1 LLLLRQIQLLLR
13 SSRSSMTLL
22 PHQRAAL
29 FGNGITLPKLACVA
43 GEPSGD
49 LLAAPVLSALN
60 QIPDMAGLEV
70 YGIGGPRMQAEG
82 MRSDWPME
90 TLSVRG
96 YVEAIKQL
104 PAILKLRKELIQ
116 NLLNEGRP
124 DVYLGIDAPDFNLG
138 VELQLRKA
146 GIPTLHL
153 VSPSIWAWRAGRIKK
168 ISQSVERMLCIFP
181 FETEIYDKAGV
192 ASTYVGHPLASEIP
206 LEPNIE
212 QAREKLSKHLKIPTS
227 SLEGLVIAVLPG
239 SRGSE
244 IELIAPVFFE
254 TMQILSERLK
264 GQKLHFLIPVAT
276 PRLREPLEQLLL
288 KTKNTNPDIQIHL
301 LDGMADE
308 VLEASDV
315 VLIASGTAT
324 LQAALW
330 KKPMVISY
338 KVPWLTAQIMKRQ
351 GYMPY
356 VGLPNIL
363 CGEFVVPE
371 LLQDDATQEKL
382 ANAVQAWLD
391 HPAKVARLKER
402 FAQMHETL
410 RRPTGLLV
418 AQAIAQTIANNRK
431 KQVSA

>member
-1 LLLLRQIQLLLR
+1 M
-13 SSRSSMTLL
+13 S
-22 PHQRAAL
+22 
-29 FGNGITLPKLACVA
+29 KLACVA

-49 LLAAPVLSALN
+49 LLAAPVLSALK
-60 QIPDMAGLEV
+60 QIPETSNLEV

-82 MRSDWPME
+82 LRSDWPME

-104 PAILKLRKELIQ
+104 PAILKLRKELIS
-116 NLLNEGRP
+116 NLTGEGRP

-138 VELQLRKA
+138 VELALRKV
-146 GIPTLHL
+146 GVPTLHF
-153 VSPSIWAWRAGRIKK
+153 VSPSIWAWRAGRITK
-168 ISQSVERMLCIFP
+168 IKQAVERMLCIFP
-181 FETEIYDKAGV
+181 FETEIYERAGIG
-192 ASTYVGHPLASEIP
+192 ATYVGHPLASEIP
-206 LEPNIE
+206 LESNPASAKQRIE
-212 QAREKLSKHLKIPTS
+212 QVLSLPPNTLNGII
-227 SLEGLVIAVLPG
+227 VAVLPG

-254 TMQILSERLK
+254 TIAELEKRMP
-264 GQKLHFLIPVAT
+264 GQSLHFVIPVAT
-276 PRLREPLEQLLL
+276 PRLRAPLETLL
-288 KTKNTNPDIQIHL
+288 KNTLEQHPDLQIHL
-301 LDGMADE
+301 IDGEADAA
-308 VLEASDV
+308 LEAADV

-351 GYMPY
+351 GYLPY

-371 LLQDDATQEKL
+371 FLQDDATPSNL
-382 ANAVQAWLD
+382 ADALLAWLNA
-391 HPAKVARLKER
+391 PSKVAQLKMR

-418 AQAIAQTIANNRK
+418 AQAVAQTIAAGKNR
-431 KQVSA
+431 VTA

>member
-1 LLLLRQIQLLLR
+1 
-13 SSRSSMTLL
+13 M
-22 PHQRAAL
+22 
-29 FGNGITLPKLACVA
+29 PKLACVA

-49 LLAAPVLSALN
+49 LLAAPALSALN
-60 QIPDMAGLEV
+60 QIPDMANLEV

-96 YVEAIKQL
+96 YVEAVKQL
-104 PAILKLRKELIQ
+104 PAILKLRKELLAK
-116 NLLNEGRP
+116 LLGEDRP

-146 GIPTLHL
+146 GIPTLHF
-153 VSPSIWAWRAGRIKK
+153 VSPSIWAWRSGRIKK
-168 ISQSVERMLCIFP
+168 IAKAVDRMLCIFP
-181 FETEIYDKAGV
+181 FETEIYDRAGV

-206 LEPNIE
+206 LEPNPQ
-212 QAREKLSKHLKIPTS
+212 QAREKITKKLVLSSNALDGI
-227 SLEGLVIAVLPG
+227 VIAVLPG

-254 TMQILSERLK
+254 TMQLLTQKLK

-276 PRLREPLEQLLL
+276 PSLRAPLEQLLL
-288 KTKNTNPDIQIHL
+288 KAKNLHSDIQIHL

-351 GYMPY
+351 GYLPY

-363 CGEFVVPE
+363 CEQFVVPE
-371 LLQDDATQEKL
+371 LLQDDATAEKL
-382 ANAVQAWLD
+382 ASAVQDWLD
-391 HPAKVARLKER
+391 HPKKVIELKAR
-402 FAQMHETL
+402 FVQMHETL
-410 RRPTGLLV
+410 RRPTSLLV
-418 AQAIAQTIANNRK
+418 AQAVAQTIENSRQKRVA
-431 KQVSA
+431 A

>member
-1 LLLLRQIQLLLR
+1 
-13 SSRSSMTLL
+13 M
-22 PHQRAAL
+22 
-29 FGNGITLPKLACVA
+29 PKLACVA

-70 YGIGGPRMQAEG
+70 YGIGGPRMQAQG

-116 NLLNEGRP
+116 NLTGEGRP
-124 DVYLGIDAPDFNLG
+124 DVYLGVDAPDFNLG
-138 VELQLRKA
+138 VEFHLRKA
-146 GIPTLHL
+146 GIPTLHF

-168 ISQSVERMLCIFP
+168 ISQAVERMLCIFP
-181 FETEIYDKAGV
+181 FETEIYDRAGV

-206 LEPNIE
+206 LEPNTN
-212 QAREKLSKHLKIPTS
+212 QARENITKELKLSSNLLDGI
-227 SLEGLVIAVLPG
+227 VIAVLPG
-239 SRGSE
+239 SRSSE

-254 TMQILSERLK
+254 TMQLLTEKLK
-264 GQKLHFLIPVAT
+264 GQKLQFLIPVAT
-276 PRLREPLEQLLL
+276 PQLRPPLEELLL
-288 KTKNTNPDIQIHL
+288 QAKNLNPDIRIQL

-351 GYMPY
+351 GYLPY

-371 LLQDDATQEKL
+371 LLQNDATSEKL
-382 ANAVQAWLD
+382 AQALIDWLN
-391 HPAKVARLKER
+391 HPNKVTELKAR
-402 FAQMHETL
+402 FSQMHETL

-418 AQAIAQTIANNRK
+418 AQAVAQTIINSRQK
-431 KQVSA
+431 RVQS

>member
-1 LLLLRQIQLLLR
+1 
-13 SSRSSMTLL
+13 
-22 PHQRAAL
+22 
-29 FGNGITLPKLACVA
+29 LPKLACVA

-49 LLAAPVLSALN
+49 LLAAPALSALN
-60 QIPDMAGLEV
+60 QIPDMAGLEI
-70 YGIGGPRMQAEG
+70 YGIGGPRMQAQG

-116 NLLNEGRP
+116 NLIGEGRP
-124 DVYLGIDAPDFNLG
+124 DVFLGVDAPDFNLG
-138 VELQLRKA
+138 VELHLRKA
-146 GIPTLHL
+146 GIPTLHF
-153 VSPSIWAWRAGRIKK
+153 VSPSIWAWRAGRIQK
-168 ISQSVERMLCIFP
+168 ISQAVERMLCIFP
-181 FETEIYDKAGV
+181 FETEIYDRVGV

-206 LEPNIE
+206 LEPNTN
-212 QAREKLSKHLKIPTS
+212 QAREKITKELKLSNNLIDAI
-227 SLEGLVIAVLPG
+227 VIAVLPG

-254 TMQILSERLK
+254 TMQLLTEKLK

-276 PRLREPLEQLLL
+276 QRLRAPLEQLLL
-288 KTKNTNPDIQIHL
+288 QAKNLNPDIQIQL

-308 VLEASDV
+308 VLEAADV

-351 GYMPY
+351 GYLPY

-371 LLQDDATQEKL
+371 LLQNDATSEKL
-382 ANAVQAWLD
+382 AQALIDWLN
-391 HPAKVARLKER
+391 HPNKVAELKSR
-402 FAQMHETL
+402 FSQMHETL

-418 AQAIAQTIANNRK
+418 AQAVAQTITNSRQK
-431 KQVSA
+431 SVQS

>member
-1 LLLLRQIQLLLR
+1 
-13 SSRSSMTLL
+13 M
-22 PHQRAAL
+22 
-29 FGNGITLPKLACVA
+29 PKLACVA

-49 LLAAPVLSALN
+49 LLAAPALSALN
-60 QIPDMAGLEV
+60 QIPDMANLEV

-82 MRSDWPME
+82 MRSDWSME

-104 PAILKLRKELIQ
+104 PAILKLRKELIAK
-116 NLLNEGRP
+116 LLGVDRP

-146 GIPTLHL
+146 GIPTLHF

-168 ISQSVERMLCIFP
+168 IAQAVDRMLCIFP
-181 FETEIYDKAGV
+181 FETEIYERAGV

-206 LEPNIE
+206 LEPNPQ
-212 QAREKLSKHLKIPTS
+212 QAREKVTKTLKLSS
-227 SLEGLVIAVLPG
+227 SALDGIVISVLPG

-254 TMQILSERLK
+254 TMQLLTQKLK
-264 GQKLHFLIPVAT
+264 GQKLQFLIPVAT

-288 KTKNTNPDIQIHL
+288 KLKNINPDIQIHL

-351 GYMPY
+351 GYLPY

-363 CGEFVVPE
+363 CGKFVVPE
-371 LLQDDATQEKL
+371 LLQDEATPEKL
-382 ANAVQAWLD
+382 ATAVQDWLD
-391 HPAKVARLKER
+391 HPNKVAELKER

-418 AQAIAQTIANNRK
+418 AQAVAQTIENSRQKRVA
-431 KQVSA
+431 A

>member
-1 LLLLRQIQLLLR
+1 
-13 SSRSSMTLL
+13 
-22 PHQRAAL
+22 
-29 FGNGITLPKLACVA
+29 LPKLACVA

-60 QIPDMAGLEV
+60 QIPDMVGLEV

-104 PAILKLRKELIQ
+104 PAILKLRKELIT
-116 NLLNEGRP
+116 NLLGEGRP

-138 VELQLRKA
+138 VELQLRKT

-153 VSPSIWAWRAGRIKK
+153 VSPSIWAWRRGRIQK
-168 ISQSVERMLCIFP
+168 IAKAVDRMLCIFP
-181 FETEIYDKAGV
+181 FETEIYDRAGI
-192 ASTYVGHPLASEIP
+192 ASTYVGHPLASDIP
-206 LEPNIE
+206 LEPNVN
-212 QAREKLSKHLKIPTS
+212 QARQKITQTLSVS
-227 SLEGLVIAVLPG
+227 SNALDGLVIAVLPG

-244 IELIAPVFFE
+244 IELIAPVFFD
-254 TMQILSERLK
+254 TMQLLADRLK
-264 GQKLHFLIPVAT
+264 GQKLNFIIPVAT
-276 PRLREPLEQLLL
+276 PRLRAPLEQLLL
-288 KTKNTNPDIQIHL
+288 NAKNGNPDIKIHL

-351 GYMPY
+351 GYLPY

-371 LLQDDATQEKL
+371 LLQDDASPENL
-382 ANAVQAWLD
+382 ANAVQEWLN
-391 HPAKVARLKER
+391 HPAKVNDLKTR

-418 AQAIAQTIANNRK
+418 AQAVAQTITNNRQK
-431 KQVSA
+431 KVGG

>member
-1 LLLLRQIQLLLR
+1 MI
-13 SSRSSMTLL
+13 SS
-22 PHQRAAL
+22 PPQRAAS
-29 FGNGITLPKLACVA
+29 FGSDRITLPKLACVA

-60 QIPDMAGLEV
+60 QIPDMAGLQI
-70 YGIGGPRMQAEG
+70 YGIGGPRMQSEG

-104 PAILKLRKELIQ
+104 PAILKLRKELIAH
-116 NLLNEGRP
+116 LLGEDRP

-168 ISQSVERMLCIFP
+168 IAQAVERMLCIFP
-181 FETEIYDKAGV
+181 FETEIYDRAGV

-206 LEPNIE
+206 LEPNTAK
-212 QAREKLSKHLKIPTS
+212 AREQLSALLHLS
-227 SLEGLVIAVLPG
+227 ANALEGIVIAVLPG
-239 SRGSE
+239 SRASE

-254 TMQILSERLK
+254 TMQLLAK
-264 GQKLHFLIPVAT
+264 QMQGQSLHFLIPVAT
-276 PRLREPLEQLLL
+276 PHLREPLERLLQ
-288 KTKNTNPDIQIHL
+288 KTKNINPDIQIYL
-301 LDGMADE
+301 LDGSADK
-308 VLEASDV
+308 VLESADV

-351 GYMPY
+351 GYLPY

-371 LLQDDATQEKL
+371 LLQDEATPEKL
-382 ANAVQAWLD
+382 ATALMKWLEQ
-391 HPAKVARLKER
+391 PTKVAQLRAR

-418 AQAIAQTIANNRK
+418 AQAVAQTIA
-431 KQVSA
+431 SAPQYRVTR

>member
-1 LLLLRQIQLLLR
+1 MNLLLPL
-13 SSRSSMTLL
+13 
-22 PHQRAAL
+22 RAAL
-29 FGNGITLPKLACVA
+29 FGHESTLPKLACVA

-104 PAILKLRKELIQ
+104 PAILKLRKQLIA
-116 NLLNEGRP
+116 NLLGEGRP

-146 GIPTLHL
+146 GVPTLHL
-153 VSPSIWAWRAGRIKK
+153 VSPSIWAWRAGRIQK
-168 ISQSVERMLCIFP
+168 IAKAVDRMLCIFP
-181 FETEIYDKAGV
+181 FETEIYDRAGI
-192 ASTYVGHPLASEIP
+192 ASTYVGHPLASDIP
-206 LEPNIE
+206 LEPDTNEARQKIVQALNIPNN
-212 QAREKLSKHLKIPTS
+212 ALDGI
-227 SLEGLVIAVLPG
+227 VIAVLPG

-244 IELIAPVFFE
+244 IELIAPVFFD
-254 TMQILSERLK
+254 TMQLLADRLK
-264 GQKLHFLIPVAT
+264 GQKLNFIIPVAT
-276 PRLREPLEQLLL
+276 SRLRAPLEQLLL
-288 KTKNTNPDIQIHL
+288 NTKNKNPDIQIHL

-351 GYMPY
+351 AYLPY

-371 LLQDDATQEKL
+371 LLQDDANPEKL
-382 ANAVQAWLD
+382 ANAVQEWLN
-391 HPAKVARLKER
+391 HPARVTDLKAR
-402 FAQMHETL
+402 FTQIHETL

-418 AQAIAQTIANNRK
+418 AQAVAQTIANSRQK
-431 KQVSA
+431 RMGG

>member
-1 LLLLRQIQLLLR
+1 
-13 SSRSSMTLL
+13 M
-22 PHQRAAL
+22 
-29 FGNGITLPKLACVA
+29 PKLACVA

-49 LLAAPVLSALN
+49 LLAAPALSALN
-60 QIPDMAGLEV
+60 QIPDMSDLEV

-82 MRSDWPME
+82 MDLVWPME

-104 PAILKLRKELIQ
+104 PAILKLRKELIAH
-116 NLLNEGRP
+116 LLGEGRP

-146 GIPTLHL
+146 GIPTLHF

-168 ISQSVERMLCIFP
+168 IAQAVERMLCIFP
-181 FETEIYDKAGV
+181 FETEIYDRAGV
-192 ASTYVGHPLASEIP
+192 ASTYVGHPLASDIP
-206 LEPNIE
+206 LEPNTGA
-212 QAREKLSKHLKIPTS
+212 AREKMAKTLNIS
-227 SLEGLVIAVLPG
+227 SGSLDGLVIAVLPG
-239 SRGSE
+239 SRSSE
-244 IELIAPVFFE
+244 IELIAPIFFE
-254 TMQILSERLK
+254 TMQLLTEKLK

-276 PRLREPLEQLLL
+276 PRLHEPLEQLLL
-288 KTKNTNPDIQIHL
+288 KAKNLNPDIQIHL

-351 GYMPY
+351 GYLPY

-371 LLQDDATQEKL
+371 LLQDEATPEKL
-382 ANAVQAWLD
+382 AMAILGWLES
-391 HPAKVARLKER
+391 PIQVAQLKVR
-402 FAQMHETL
+402 FTQMHETL

-418 AQAIAQTIANNRK
+418 AQAISQTIA
-431 KQVSA
+431 SASKMQRSTQ

>member
-1 LLLLRQIQLLLR
+1 MI
-13 SSRSSMTLL
+13 LL
-22 PHQRAAL
+22 PPLRAAS

-49 LLAAPVLSALN
+49 LLAAPALRALN
-60 QIPDMAGLEV
+60 QIPDMSGLEV

-104 PAILKLRKELIQ
+104 PAILKLRKELIR

-124 DVYLGIDAPDFNLG
+124 DVYLGVDAPDFNLG
-138 VELQLRKA
+138 VELELRKA

-168 ISQSVERMLCIFP
+168 ISQAVERMLCIFP

-192 ASTYVGHPLASEIP
+192 ASTYVGHPLASDIP
-206 LEPNIE
+206 LEPDTKA
-212 QAREKLSKHLKIPTS
+212 AREKIAKTFNIESNFLDGI
-227 SLEGLVIAVLPG
+227 VIAVLPG

-254 TMQILSERLK
+254 TMELLSKRLK

-288 KTKNTNPDIQIHL
+288 KAKNAYPDAEIYL

-308 VLEASDV
+308 VLESSDA

-351 GYMPY
+351 GYLPY

-371 LLQDDATQEKL
+371 LLQEDATPEKL
-382 ANAVQAWLD
+382 ANALQDWLEN
-391 HPAKVARLKER
+391 PVKVAKLKER

-418 AQAIAQTIANNRK
+418 AQAVAQTIANQRK
-431 KQVSA
+431 NNSSI

>member
-1 LLLLRQIQLLLR
+1 
-13 SSRSSMTLL
+13 MTLL
-22 PHQRAAL
+22 PPLPVAS
-29 FGNGITLPKLACVA
+29 FGNSGDALPKLACVA

-49 LLAAPVLSALN
+49 LLAAPVLNALN
-60 QIPDMAGLEV
+60 QIPDMAGIEV
-70 YGIGGPRMQAEG
+70 YGIGGPRMQAQG

-104 PAILKLRKELIQ
+104 PAILKVRKELIQ
-116 NLLNEGRP
+116 QLLGKDRP
-124 DVYLGIDAPDFNLG
+124 DVFLGVDAPDFNLG
-138 VELQLRKA
+138 VELKLRQA

-153 VSPSIWAWRAGRIKK
+153 VSPSIWAWRAGRINK
-168 ISQSVERMLCIFP
+168 IAQAVDRMLCIFP
-181 FETEIYDKAGV
+181 FETKIYDAAGI

-206 LEPNIE
+206 LEPNPLT
-212 QAREKLSKHLKIPTS
+212 AKEKLCRQLGIPAQA
-227 SLEGLVIAVLPG
+227 LEGLVVAVLPG
-239 SRGSE
+239 SRTSE
-244 IELIAPVFFE
+244 IELIAPVFFK
-254 TMQILSERLK
+254 TMELLTKQLK
-264 GQKLHFLIPVAT
+264 GQKLHFLIPVAASH
-276 PRLREPLEQLLL
+276 LRNALESLLQ
-288 KTKNTNPDIQIHL
+288 KTKHAHPEIQIYL
-301 LDGMADE
+301 VNGMADE

-351 GYMPY
+351 GYLPY

-371 LLQDDATQEKL
+371 LLQDEATPEKL
-382 ANAVQAWLD
+382 ATALQNWLNN
-391 HPAKVARLKER
+391 PSKVASLKDR
-402 FAQMHETL
+402 FAQLHESL

-418 AQAIAQTIANNRK
+418 AQAVAQTITNHKRH
-431 KQVSA
+431 

>member
-1 LLLLRQIQLLLR
+1 
-13 SSRSSMTLL
+13 M
-22 PHQRAAL
+22 
-29 FGNGITLPKLACVA
+29 PKLACVA

-104 PAILKLRKELIQ
+104 PAILKLRKELIR
-116 NLLNEGRP
+116 NLTSEGRP
-124 DVYLGIDAPDFNLG
+124 DVYLGVDAPDFNLG
-138 VELQLRKA
+138 VELHLRKA

-153 VSPSIWAWRAGRIKK
+153 VSPSIWAWRAGRIQK
-168 ISQSVERMLCIFP
+168 ISQAVERMLCIFP
-181 FETEIYDKAGV
+181 FETEIYDRAGI

-206 LEPNIE
+206 LEPNTN
-212 QAREKLSKHLKIPTS
+212 QAREKITKMLKLSSTTLDGI
-227 SLEGLVIAVLPG
+227 VIAVLPG
-239 SRGSE
+239 SRNSE

-254 TMQILSERLK
+254 TMALLTQRLK
-264 GQKLHFLIPVAT
+264 GQKLSFLIPVAT
-276 PRLREPLEQLLL
+276 PRLRAPLEELLL
-288 KTKNTNPDIQIHL
+288 KTKNSNPDIQIHL

-351 GYMPY
+351 GYLPY

-371 LLQDDATQEKL
+371 LLQDDATAGKL
-382 ANAVQAWLD
+382 AQALIDWLN
-391 HPAKVARLKER
+391 HPNKVIELKER
-402 FAQMHETL
+402 FSQMHETL

-418 AQAIAQTIANNRK
+418 AQAVAQTIANGRQK
-431 KQVSA
+431 RVQS

>member
-1 LLLLRQIQLLLR
+1 
-13 SSRSSMTLL
+13 
-22 PHQRAAL
+22 
-29 FGNGITLPKLACVA
+29 LPKLACVA

-82 MRSDWPME
+82 MDSVWPME

-104 PAILKLRKELIQ
+104 PAILKLRKELIAH
-116 NLLNEGRP
+116 LLGEGRP

-146 GIPTLHL
+146 GIPTLHF

-168 ISQSVERMLCIFP
+168 IAQAVERMLCIFP
-181 FETEIYDKAGV
+181 FETEIYDRAGI
-192 ASTYVGHPLASEIP
+192 ASTYVGHPLASDIP
-206 LEPNIE
+206 LEPNTGT
-212 QAREKLSKHLKIPTS
+212 AREKMTKTLNIS
-227 SLEGLVIAVLPG
+227 SGSLDGLVIAVLPG
-239 SRGSE
+239 SRSSE
-244 IELIAPVFFE
+244 IELIAPIFFE
-254 TMQILSERLK
+254 TMQLLTEKLK

-276 PRLREPLEQLLL
+276 PRLHEALEQLLL
-288 KTKNTNPDIQIHL
+288 KAKNLNPDIQIHL

-351 GYMPY
+351 GYLPY

-371 LLQDDATQEKL
+371 LLQDEATPEKL
-382 ANAVQAWLD
+382 AMAILGWLES
-391 HPAKVARLKER
+391 PIQVAQLKVR
-402 FAQMHETL
+402 FTQMHETL

-418 AQAIAQTIANNRK
+418 AQAISQTIA
-431 KQVSA
+431 SASKMQRSTQ

>member
-1 LLLLRQIQLLLR
+1 
-13 SSRSSMTLL
+13 M
-22 PHQRAAL
+22 
-29 FGNGITLPKLACVA
+29 PKLACVA
-43 GEPSGD
+43 GEPAGD

-104 PAILKLRKELIQ
+104 PAILKLRQELIQ
-116 NLLNEGRP
+116 NLIGEGRP

-138 VELQLRKA
+138 VELHLRKA

-168 ISQSVERMLCIFP
+168 ISQAVERMLCIFP
-181 FETEIYDKAGV
+181 FETEIYDRAGV

-206 LEPNIE
+206 LEPNTN
-212 QAREKLSKHLKIPTS
+212 QAREKIIKTLKLPST
-227 SLEGLVIAVLPG
+227 GLDGVVIAVLPG
-239 SRGSE
+239 SRSSE

-254 TMQILSERLK
+254 TIVLLAQRLQ
-264 GQKLHFLIPVAT
+264 GQKLTFLMPVAT
-276 PRLREPLEQLLL
+276 PRLRSPLEELLL
-288 KTKNTNPDIQIHL
+288 KTKNSHPDVQIHL

-351 GYMPY
+351 GYLPY

-371 LLQDDATQEKL
+371 LLQDDATSEKL
-382 ANAVQAWLD
+382 AQALIDWLN
-391 HPAKVARLKER
+391 HPNKVTELKAR
-402 FAQMHETL
+402 FSQMHETL

-418 AQAIAQTIANNRK
+418 AQAVAQTIANSRQK
-431 KQVSA
+431 RVQS

>member
-1 LLLLRQIQLLLR
+1 
-13 SSRSSMTLL
+13 M
-22 PHQRAAL
+22 
-29 FGNGITLPKLACVA
+29 PKLACVA

-60 QIPDMAGLEV
+60 QIPDMVGLEV

-104 PAILKLRKELIQ
+104 PAILKLRKELIT
-116 NLLNEGRP
+116 NLLDEGRP
-124 DVYLGIDAPDFNLG
+124 DVYLGVDAPDFNLG

-153 VSPSIWAWRAGRIKK
+153 VSPSIWAWRAGRIQK
-168 ISQSVERMLCIFP
+168 IAKAVDRMLCIFP
-181 FETEIYDKAGV
+181 FETEIYDRAGV
-192 ASTYVGHPLASEIP
+192 ASTYVGHPLASDIP
-206 LEPNIE
+206 LEPNVNG
-212 QAREKLSKHLKIPTS
+212 ARQKIVQTLSIAS
-227 SLEGLVIAVLPG
+227 NALEGLVIAVLPG

-244 IELIAPVFFE
+244 IELIAPVFFD
-254 TMQILSERLK
+254 TMQLLADRLK
-264 GQKLHFLIPVAT
+264 GQKLNFIIPVAT
-276 PRLREPLEQLLL
+276 PRLRAPLEQLLL
-288 KTKNTNPDIQIHL
+288 NAKNRNPDIQIHL

-351 GYMPY
+351 GYLPY

-371 LLQDDATQEKL
+371 LLQDDASPENL
-382 ANAVQAWLD
+382 ANAVQEWLN
-391 HPAKVARLKER
+391 HPAKVNDLKTR

-418 AQAIAQTIANNRK
+418 AQAVVQTITNSRQKRAGG
-431 KQVSA
+431 

>member
-1 LLLLRQIQLLLR
+1 
-13 SSRSSMTLL
+13 
-22 PHQRAAL
+22 
-29 FGNGITLPKLACVA
+29 LPKLACVA

-70 YGIGGPRMQAEG
+70 YGIGGPRMQAQG

-116 NLLNEGRP
+116 NLIGEGRP
-124 DVYLGIDAPDFNLG
+124 DVYLGVDAPDFNLG
-138 VELQLRKA
+138 VELHLRKA

-168 ISQSVERMLCIFP
+168 ISQAVERMLCIFP
-181 FETEIYDKAGV
+181 FETEIYDRAGV

-206 LEPNIE
+206 LEPNTN
-212 QAREKLSKHLKIPTS
+212 QAREKITKDLKLSSNLLDSI
-227 SLEGLVIAVLPG
+227 VIAVLPG

-254 TMQILSERLK
+254 TMQLLTEKLK

-276 PRLREPLEQLLL
+276 PRLRAPLEQLLL
-288 KTKNTNPDIQIHL
+288 QAKNLNPDIQIQL

-330 KKPMVISY
+330 KKPMVVAY
-338 KVPWLTAQIMKRQ
+338 KVPWLTEQIMRRQ
-351 GYMPY
+351 GYLPY

-371 LLQDDATQEKL
+371 LLQNDAIPEKL
-382 ANAVQAWLD
+382 AQALIDWLN
-391 HPAKVARLKER
+391 HPNKVAELKVR
-402 FAQMHETL
+402 FSQMHETL

-418 AQAIAQTIANNRK
+418 AQAVAQTITNSRQK
-431 KQVSA
+431 RVQL

>member
-1 LLLLRQIQLLLR
+1 M
-13 SSRSSMTLL
+13 S
-22 PHQRAAL
+22 
-29 FGNGITLPKLACVA
+29 KLACVA

-49 LLAAPVLSALN
+49 LLAAPVLSALK
-60 QIPDMAGLEV
+60 QIPDTSNLEV

-82 MRSDWPME
+82 LRSDWPME

-104 PAILKLRKELIQ
+104 PAILKLRKGLIA
-116 NLLNEGRP
+116 NLLGDDRP

-138 VELQLRKA
+138 VELALRKA
-146 GIPTLHL
+146 GIPTLHF
-153 VSPSIWAWRAGRIKK
+153 VSPSIWAWRAGRITK
-168 ISQSVERMLCIFP
+168 IKQAVERMLCIFP
-181 FETEIYDKAGV
+181 FETEIYERAGIS
-192 ASTYVGHPLASEIP
+192 ATYVGHPLASEIP
-206 LEPNIE
+206 LEPNPTTAKQRIE
-212 QAREKLSKHLKIPTS
+212 TILNLPGNALDGT
-227 SLEGLVIAVLPG
+227 VVAVLPG

-244 IELIAPVFFE
+244 IELIAPIFFE
-254 TMQILSERLK
+254 TIAELVSRLP
-264 GQKLHFLIPVAT
+264 GQLIHFVIPVAT
-276 PRLREPLEQLLL
+276 PRLRIPLEGLLEAAL
-288 KTKNTNPDIQIHL
+288 EKNPDLHIYLI
-301 LDGMADE
+301 DGEADA
-308 VLEASDV
+308 VLEAADV

-351 GYMPY
+351 GYLPY

-371 LLQDDATQEKL
+371 LLQDDATPSKL
-382 ANAVQAWLD
+382 ADALLAWLNN
-391 HPAKVARLKER
+391 PNKVHQLNTR

-418 AQAIAQTIANNRK
+418 AQAVAQTIAATK
-431 KQVSA
+431 KRTNV

>member
-1 LLLLRQIQLLLR
+1 MI
-13 SSRSSMTLL
+13 LL
-22 PHQRAAL
+22 PPQRAAL
-29 FGNGITLPKLACVA
+29 FDSDWLVLPKLACVA

-60 QIPDMAGLEV
+60 QMPDVAGLEV

-82 MRSDWPME
+82 LRSDWPME

-96 YVEAIKQL
+96 YVEAIRQL
-104 PAILKLRKELIQ
+104 PAILKLRRELIA
-116 NLLNEGRP
+116 NLLGEGRP

-168 ISQSVERMLCIFP
+168 IQQAVERMLCIFP
-181 FETEIYDKAGV
+181 FETQIYDRAGV
-192 ASTYVGHPLASEIP
+192 ASTYVGHPLASDIP
-206 LEPNIE
+206 DEPNIE
-212 QAREKLSKHLKIPTS
+212 QARKRVAEILSIPKDD
-227 SLEGLVIAVLPG
+227 LGGKVIAVLPG

-244 IELIAPVFFE
+244 IELIAPVFFD
-254 TMQILSERLK
+254 TMRLLADRLK
-264 GQKLHFLIPVAT
+264 GEKLQFLIPIAT
-276 PRLREPLEQLLL
+276 PRLRAPLERL
-288 KTKNTNPDIQIHL
+288 KADTQALNPDISIHL
-301 LDGMADE
+301 LDGEADV

-371 LLQDDATQEKL
+371 LLQDDATPEKL
-382 ANAVQAWLD
+382 TNALLVWLNN
-391 HPAKVARLKER
+391 PTKVAELKMR
-402 FAQMHETL
+402 FVKMHETL

-418 AQAIAQTIANNRK
+418 AEAIAQTIHSGYQKR
-431 KQVSA
+431 VGP

>member
-1 LLLLRQIQLLLR
+1 
-13 SSRSSMTLL
+13 
-22 PHQRAAL
+22 
-29 FGNGITLPKLACVA
+29 
-43 GEPSGD
+43 
-49 LLAAPVLSALN
+49 
-60 QIPDMAGLEV
+60 LE
-70 YGIGGPRMQAEG
+70 
-82 MRSDWPME
+82 
-90 TLSVRG
+90 
-96 YVEAIKQL
+96 
-104 PAILKLRKELIQ
+104 
-116 NLLNEGRP
+116 
-124 DVYLGIDAPDFNLG
+124 
-138 VELQLRKA
+138 LRKA

-168 ISQSVERMLCIFP
+168 ISQAVERMLCIFP

-206 LEPNIE
+206 LESNIQ
-212 QAREKLSKHLKIPTS
+212 QAREKLSQHLKQQKN
-227 SLEGLVIAVLPG
+227 SLDGLVIAVLPG

-254 TMQILSERLK
+254 TMQLLSDRLK
-264 GQKLHFLIPVAT
+264 GQKLNFLIPVAT

-288 KTKNTNPDIQIHL
+288 NTKSSNPDIQIHL

-363 CGEFVVPE
+363 CSEFVVPE
-371 LLQDDATQEKL
+371 LLQDDATPEKL
-382 ANAVQAWLD
+382 ASAMQSWLD
-391 HPAKVARLKER
+391 HPTKVAKLKER

-418 AQAIAQTIANNRK
+418 AQAIAQTIANNRN
-431 KQVSA
+431 KQVNT

>member
-1 LLLLRQIQLLLR
+1 MILLLPL
-13 SSRSSMTLL
+13 
-22 PHQRAAL
+22 RAAL
-29 FGNGITLPKLACVA
+29 FANDRITLPKLACVA

-70 YGIGGPRMQAEG
+70 YGIGGPRMQAQG
-82 MRSDWPME
+82 MHSDWPME

-104 PAILKLRKELIQ
+104 PAILKLRKELIA
-116 NLLNEGRP
+116 NLLGEGRP

-138 VELQLRKA
+138 VELQLRKT

-168 ISQSVERMLCIFP
+168 ISQAVERMLCIFP
-181 FETEIYDKAGV
+181 FETEIYDRAGV
-192 ASTYVGHPLASEIP
+192 ASTYVGHPLASDIP
-206 LEPNIE
+206 LEPNTPA
-212 QAREKLSKHLKIPTS
+212 ARIKLTHTLNLSEGA
-227 SLEGLVIAVLPG
+227 LEGIAVAVLPG

-244 IELIAPVFFE
+244 IEHIAPIFFQ
-254 TMQILSERLK
+254 TMELLADRLQ
-264 GQKLHFLIPVAT
+264 GQTLNFLIPIAT
-276 PRLREPLEQLLL
+276 PRLREPLEQLLE
-288 KTKNTNPDIQIHL
+288 KTRKQYPDIRIHL
-301 LDGMADE
+301 IDGMADE

-371 LLQDDATQEKL
+371 LLQDDATPEKL
-382 ANAVQAWLD
+382 AAAVLNWLD
-391 HPAKVARLKER
+391 HPSKVAELKAR
-402 FAQMHETL
+402 FAKMHETL

-418 AQAIAQTIANNRK
+418 AQAVAQTIANGRKNR
-431 KQVSA
+431 VSA

>member
-1 LLLLRQIQLLLR
+1 MISLPPLL
-13 SSRSSMTLL
+13 
-22 PHQRAAL
+22 AAS

-60 QIPDMAGLEV
+60 QIPDMSGLEV

-82 MRSDWPME
+82 LRSDWSME

-124 DVYLGIDAPDFNLG
+124 DVFLGIDAPDFNLG
-138 VELQLRKA
+138 VELELRKA

-168 ISQSVERMLCIFP
+168 ISQAVERMLCIFP

-206 LEPNIE
+206 LEPNTH
-212 QAREKLSKHLKIPTS
+212 QAREKISRHLNIPEA
-227 SLEGLVIAVLPG
+227 SLDGLVIAVLPG
-239 SRGSE
+239 SRSSE

-254 TMQILSERLK
+254 TMQLLLKRLK
-264 GQKLHFLIPVAT
+264 GQKLNFLIPVAT

-288 KTKNTNPDIQIHL
+288 KVKELNPDIQIHL

-308 VLEASDV
+308 VFEASDV

-351 GYMPY
+351 GYLPY

-371 LLQDDATQEKL
+371 LLQNDATPENL
-382 ANAVQAWLD
+382 ANALQDWLEN
-391 HPAKVARLKER
+391 PVKVAKLKER
-402 FAQMHETL
+402 FALMHETL

-418 AQAIAQTIANNRK
+418 AQAVAQTIANQRK
-431 KQVSA
+431 NKSGI

>member
-1 LLLLRQIQLLLR
+1 
-13 SSRSSMTLL
+13 M
-22 PHQRAAL
+22 
-29 FGNGITLPKLACVA
+29 PKLACVA

-60 QIPDMAGLEV
+60 QIPDMAGLQV

-82 MRSDWPME
+82 LSSNWPMD

-104 PAILKLRKELIQ
+104 PAILKMRKELIAH
-116 NLLNEGRP
+116 LLGEGRP
-124 DVYLGIDAPDFNLG
+124 DVFLGIDAPDFNLG
-138 VELQLRKA
+138 VEIQLRKA
-146 GIPTLHL
+146 GIPTLHF

-168 ISQSVERMLCIFP
+168 IAQAVDRMLCIFP
-181 FETEIYDKAGV
+181 FETEIYDRAGV
-192 ASTYVGHPLASEIP
+192 LSTYVGHPLASEIP
-206 LEPNIE
+206 LEPNPK
-212 QAREKLSKHLKIPTS
+212 QAREKIANTLHLSTNVFDS
-227 SLEGLVIAVLPG
+227 LVIAVLPG

-254 TMQILSERLK
+254 TMQLLASRLK

-276 PRLREPLEQLLL
+276 PKLQEPLEQLLL
-288 KTKNTNPDIQIHL
+288 KTKNNHPDIQIHL

-308 VLEASDV
+308 VLEAADV

-351 GYMPY
+351 GYLPY

-371 LLQDDATQEKL
+371 LLQDDATAEKL
-382 ANAVQAWLD
+382 SKALQDWLD
-391 HPAKVARLKER
+391 NPIKVAKLKER
-402 FAQMHETL
+402 FVQMHETL

-418 AQAIAQTIANNRK
+418 AQAVAQTIKNTQ
-431 KQVSA
+431 KQRAGS

>member
-1 LLLLRQIQLLLR
+1 
-13 SSRSSMTLL
+13 M
-22 PHQRAAL
+22 A
-29 FGNGITLPKLACVA
+29 KLACVA

-104 PAILKLRKELIQ
+104 PAILKLRKQLIA
-116 NLLNEGRP
+116 NLLGEGRP

-153 VSPSIWAWRAGRIKK
+153 VSPSIWAWRAGRIQK
-168 ISQSVERMLCIFP
+168 IAKAVDRMLCIFP
-181 FETEIYDKAGV
+181 FETEIYDRAGI
-192 ASTYVGHPLASEIP
+192 ASTYVGHPLASDIP
-206 LEPNIE
+206 LEPNVNE
-212 QAREKLSKHLKIPTS
+212 ARQKIAQTLSIPS
-227 SLEGLVIAVLPG
+227 NALDGLVIAVLPG

-244 IELIAPVFFE
+244 IELIAPVFFN
-254 TMQILSERLK
+254 TMQLLADRLK
-264 GQKLHFLIPVAT
+264 GQKLNFIIPVAT
-276 PRLREPLEQLLL
+276 PRLRAPLEQLLIDAR
-288 KTKNTNPDIQIHL
+288 KNNSDIQIHL

-351 GYMPY
+351 GYLPY

-371 LLQDDATQEKL
+371 LLQDDASPENL
-382 ANAVQAWLD
+382 ANAVQEWLD
-391 HPAKVARLKER
+391 HPAKVMELKAR

-418 AQAIAQTIANNRK
+418 AQAVAQTIANSRQK
-431 KQVSA
+431 RVGG

>member
-1 LLLLRQIQLLLR
+1 M
-13 SSRSSMTLL
+13 S
-22 PHQRAAL
+22 
-29 FGNGITLPKLACVA
+29 KLACVA

-104 PAILKLRKELIQ
+104 PAILKLRKELIHK
-116 NLLNEGRP
+116 LTNEDRP

-138 VELQLRKA
+138 VEHHLRNA

-153 VSPSIWAWRAGRIKK
+153 VSPSIWAWRANRIKK
-168 ISQSVERMLCIFP
+168 IAQAVDRMLCIFP
-181 FETEIYDKAGV
+181 FETEIYDRAGV
-192 ASTYVGHPLASEIP
+192 SATYVGHPLASDIP
-206 LEPNIE
+206 LEPNSK
-212 QAREKLSKHLKIPTS
+212 QARERLERELNLSS
-227 SLEGLVIAVLPG
+227 NSLDGLVIAVLPG

-254 TMQILSERLK
+254 TMQLLAKRLK
-264 GQKLHFLIPVAT
+264 GQRLHFLIPVAT
-276 PRLREPLEQLLL
+276 PRLRKPLEELLTTTR
-288 KTKNTNPDIQIHL
+288 KQNPDVDIHL

-308 VLEASDV
+308 VLEASDL

-351 GYMPY
+351 GYLPY

-371 LLQDDATQEKL
+371 LLQNDATPEKL
-382 ANAVQAWLD
+382 ANALQEWLE
-391 HPAKVARLKER
+391 HPAKVTKLKER
-402 FAQMHETL
+402 FSQMHETL

-418 AQAIAQTIANNRK
+418 AQAVAQTITNHRK
-431 KQVSA
+431 RKISV

>member
-1 LLLLRQIQLLLR
+1 
-13 SSRSSMTLL
+13 M
-22 PHQRAAL
+22 
-29 FGNGITLPKLACVA
+29 PKLACVA

-49 LLAAPVLSALN
+49 LLAAPALSALN
-60 QIPDMAGLEV
+60 QIPDMANLEV

-82 MRSDWPME
+82 MRSDWSME

-104 PAILKLRKELIQ
+104 PAILKLRKELIAK
-116 NLLNEGRP
+116 LLGVDRP

-146 GIPTLHL
+146 GIPTLHF

-168 ISQSVERMLCIFP
+168 IAQAVDRMLCIFP
-181 FETEIYDKAGV
+181 FETEIYERAGV

-206 LEPNIE
+206 LEPNPQ
-212 QAREKLSKHLKIPTS
+212 QAREKVTKTLKLSS
-227 SLEGLVIAVLPG
+227 SALDGIVISVLPG

-254 TMQILSERLK
+254 TMQLLTQKLK
-264 GQKLHFLIPVAT
+264 GQKLQFLIPVAT

-288 KTKNTNPDIQIHL
+288 KLKNINPDIQIHL

-351 GYMPY
+351 GYLPY

-363 CGEFVVPE
+363 CGKFVVPE
-371 LLQDDATQEKL
+371 LLQDEATPAKL
-382 ANAVQAWLD
+382 ATAVQDWLD
-391 HPAKVARLKER
+391 HPNKVAELKAR

-418 AQAIAQTIANNRK
+418 AQAVAQTIENSRQKRVA
-431 KQVSA
+431 A

>member
-1 LLLLRQIQLLLR
+1 
-13 SSRSSMTLL
+13 MTLL
-22 PHQRAAL
+22 QPLRAAS
-29 FGNGITLPKLACVA
+29 FDNGNALPKLACVA

-60 QIPDMAGLEV
+60 QIPDMSGLEI
-70 YGIGGPRMQAEG
+70 YGIGGPRMQAQG
-82 MRSDWPME
+82 LRSDWPME

-96 YVEAIKQL
+96 YVEAMKQL
-104 PAILKLRKELIQ
+104 PAILKLRKDLIA
-116 NLLNEGRP
+116 NLLGDGRP
-124 DVYLGIDAPDFNLG
+124 DVFLGVDAPDFNLG

-168 ISQSVERMLCIFP
+168 IAQAVDRMLCIFP
-181 FETEIYDKAGV
+181 FETEIYDRAGV
-192 ASTYVGHPLASEIP
+192 ASSYVGHPLASEIP
-206 LEPNIE
+206 PEPNAP
-212 QAREKLSKHLKIPTS
+212 QAREKISKVLHSHLD
-227 SLEGLVIAVLPG
+227 GLLIAVMPG
-239 SRGSE
+239 SRSSE

-254 TMQILSERLK
+254 TMALIAKKLQ

-276 PRLREPLEQLLL
+276 PRLRAPLEALL
-288 KTKNTNPDIQIHL
+288 KASQNKHPDIQIHL

-351 GYMPY
+351 GYLPY

-371 LLQDDATQEKL
+371 LLQSDATPEKL
-382 ANAVQAWLD
+382 SAAILD
-391 HPAKVARLKER
+391 WINHPDKVAQLKER
-402 FAQMHETL
+402 FIKMHETL

-418 AQAIAQTIANNRK
+418 AQAVAQTIKDRHHGRI
-431 KQVSA
+431 ST